1 MPWAYLSS
9 SLTASSYPQLLWFL
23 LLSSSTGKFPA
34 YSMII
39 WFGGH
44 VQILL
49 CLLLLL
55 FSLQYMVN
63 IHRNSELYVRI
74 PEYKLEVKL
83 CYTYVW
89 LFNLFGKLLSR
100 FPFSYTWIFLNT
112 KKLYSSSSC
121 VTWTGIPDANFALHR
136 KNYEKNY
143 SFYRERRPKITWK
156 IISKASCAAYSGK

>member
-9 SLTASSYPQLLWFL
+9 SLTASSYPQPLWFL

-39 WFGGH
+39 LFGGH
-44 VQILL
+44 VQILV

-89 LFNLFGKLLSR
+89 LFNLFGKQLSR

-112 KKLYSSSSC
+112 KNCTVHQVVLHE
-121 VTWTGIPDANFALHR
+121 PDANFALHR
-136 KNYEKNY
+136 KNYENIY

-156 IISKASCAAYSGK
+156 IIFQGFLCGLFG